1 MSSFPVNIPHMQ
13 KRPVPDYIDPLANKK
28 PRISHLLSRAP
39 AQANGGSARERE
51 ANPVSVVTET
61 GVPRLDLL
69 QPCEPLSDVSSDSA
83 PSGRDS
89 EGSDATA
96 TAIVSTADRLGYTLA
111 VPTVTRPSLPPPPP
125 CQPAVATPAPAH
137 KSKSQKKSKKHK
149 ERDRESGR
157 RKDRNRVK
165 ERDTEAKD
173 EDSRHRDQRR
183 DPGEGTTAQL
193 PFLEIYRHGLTTF
206 WRFRPVISCHGLG
219 GGYFLK

>member
-1 MSSFPVNIPHMQ
+1 MQ

-39 AQANGGSARERE
+39 PLANGGLARERE
-51 ANPVSVVTET
+51 ASPVPMATET
-61 GVPRLDLL
+61 RVPRLELPR
-69 QPCEPLSDVSSDSA
+69 PCEPLSDVSSDST
-83 PSGRDS
+83 PSGRDG
-89 EGSDATA
+89 EGSDAVA
-96 TAIVSTADRLGYTLA
+96 TAAVVSSDRLGHTLA

-125 CQPAVATPAPAH
+125 CQPAAATPAPAH
-137 KSKSQKKSKKHK
+137 KSKSLKKSKKHK

-157 RKDRNRVK
+157 TKDRKRVK

-173 EDSRHRDQRR
+173 EDSRHRDLRR

-193 PFLEIYRHGLTTF
+193 PFSRNVHRHGLTSL
-206 WRFRPVISCHGLG
+206 WRFRPIISCGGLG